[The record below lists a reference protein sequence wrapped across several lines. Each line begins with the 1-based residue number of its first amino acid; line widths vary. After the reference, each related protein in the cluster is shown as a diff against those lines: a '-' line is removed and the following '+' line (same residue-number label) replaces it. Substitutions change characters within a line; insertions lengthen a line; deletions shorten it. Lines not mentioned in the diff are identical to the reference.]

1 MTLLIQEESF
11 WPKPFCDLSLATR
24 LALEQV
30 SVIMILREQK
40 DKLLS
45 GMRSNN
51 SKDNKS
57 VVKTPSSVS
66 VVKIS
71 LKHFP
76 ELLCR
81 I

>member
-1 MTLLIQEESF
+1 MLV
-11 WPKPFCDLSLATR
+11 
-24 LALEQV
+24 LEQI

-40 DKLLS
+40 DKQLS
-45 GMRSNN
+45 SKRSNN
-51 SKDNKS
+51 SKDNNS

-66 VVKIS
+66 MVKTS

-76 ELLCR
+76 ELFYR

>member
-1 MTLLIQEESF
+1 M
-11 WPKPFCDLSLATR
+11 

-30 SVIMILREQK
+30 SVIMVLREHK
-40 DKLLS
+40 NKLSL
-45 GMRSNN
+45 GKRSNN

-66 VVKIS
+66 MVKTS
-71 LKHFP
+71 LKHLL
-76 ELLCR
+76 ELFCR